1 MKDTAKL
8 EIIGESPAFLEI
20 VASLPQIAQS
30 NSSVL
35 IVGDTGTGKEVIAR
49 RIHQLSPR
57 KNCPFVPINCG
68 AIPGELAE
76 NELFGHK
83 GGAFT
88 GAIPFKSGLIAE
100 SEGGTLFLDEIDSFS
115 PVVQVKL
122 LRFLEEKTYRALGD
136 TQERH
141 TDVRVIAALNVDPDE
156 VVKSGRLRL
165 DLYYRLNVFRVNLP
179 ALCERVEDIPLLAA
193 HFLRKISRGMGKEIK
208 GFSQAAI
215 DKLITHDWPGNVREL
230 ENAVERAAVFCNS
243 EIVGDEHI
251 ILARFLMEE
260 GEASFQE
267 TKSRLV
273 RQFEIEYIEK
283 LLLAYSGSVTKAAA
297 AAKKDPR
304 AFRHLIQKYGIDV
317 SRFNSSHSPLFDSSC
332 LAEC

>member
-1 MKDTAKL
+1 M
-8 EIIGESPAFLEI
+8 EIIGQSPAFLEI
-20 VASLPQIAQS
+20 VESLPQIAQS

-57 KNCPFVPINCG
+57 KHCPFVPINCG

-136 TQERH
+136 TQERR
-141 TDVRVIAALNVDPDE
+141 TDVRVMAALNVDPDE
-156 VVKSGRLRL
+156 AVKSGRLRL

-179 ALCERVEDIPLLAA
+179 ALCERIEDIPLLAR
-193 HFLRKISRGMGKEIK
+193 HFLRKLSGGMGSEIK
-208 GFSQAAI
+208 GFSQAA
-215 DKLITHDWPGNVREL
+215 LTNL
-230 ENAVERAAVFCNS
+230 
-243 EIVGDEHI
+243 
-251 ILARFLMEE
+251 
-260 GEASFQE
+260 
-267 TKSRLV
+267 
-273 RQFEIEYIEK
+273 
-283 LLLAYSGSVTKAAA
+283 
-297 AAKKDPR
+297 
-304 AFRHLIQKYGIDV
+304 
-317 SRFNSSHSPLFDSSC
+317 SPTTGP
-332 LAEC
+332 AM

>member
-1 MKDTAKL
+1 MKDNAKL
-8 EIIGESPAFLEI
+8 EIIGQSPAFLEVI
-20 VASLPQIAQS
+20 ARIPQIALS

-35 IVGDTGTGKEVIAR
+35 MVGDTGTGKEVIAR

-57 KNCPFVPINCG
+57 KHRPFVPINCG
-68 AIPGELAE
+68 AIPSELAE

-88 GAIPFKSGLIAE
+88 GAIAFKGGLIAE
-100 SEGGTLFLDEIDSFS
+100 SEGGTLFLDEIDGFS

-122 LRFLEEKTYRALGD
+122 LRFLEEKTYRPLGD
-136 TQERH
+136 TQERQA
-141 TDVRVIAALNVDPDE
+141 DVRVIAALNVDPDE
-156 VVKSGRLRL
+156 AVKSGRLRL
-165 DLYYRLNVFRVNLP
+165 DLYYRLGVFRVNLP
-179 ALCERVEDIPLLAA
+179 ALRERIEDIPLLAC
-193 HFLRKISRGMGKEIK
+193 HFLRKLSRGLGKEIK

-230 ENAVERAAVFCNS
+230 ENAIERAAVFCNS
-243 EIVGDEHI
+243 EMVEDEHI
-251 ILARFLMEE
+251 VLARFQMEDV
-260 GEASFQE
+260 EASFQE

-283 LLLAYSGSVTKAAA
+283 LLLAYSGNVTKAAA

-304 AFRHLIQKYGIDV
+304 AFRHLIQKYGIEV
-317 SRFNSSHSPLFDSSC
+317 SRFNSNGPAMH
-332 LAEC
+332 

>member
-8 EIIGESPAFLEI
+8 EIIGESPAFLEA

-57 KNCPFVPINCG
+57 KHRPFVPINCG

-88 GAIPFKSGLIAE
+88 GAIAFKSGLIAE
-100 SEGGTLFLDEIDSFS
+100 SEGGTLFLDEIDGFS

-122 LRFLEEKTYRALGD
+122 LRFLEEKTYRPLGD
-136 TQERH
+136 TQERQA
-141 TDVRVIAALNVDPDE
+141 DVRVIAALNIDPNE
-156 VVKSGRLRL
+156 VVRSGGLRL
-165 DLYYRLNVFRVNLP
+165 DLYYRLDVFRLNLP
-179 ALCERVEDIPLLAA
+179 PLRERVEDIPLLAR
-193 HFLRKISRGMGKEIK
+193 HFLRKLSSSMGKEIK

-215 DKLITHDWPGNVREL
+215 DKLINYDWPGNVREL
-230 ENAVERAAVFCNS
+230 ENAVERAMIFCNS
-243 EIVGDEHI
+243 EIVEDDHI
-251 ILARFLMEE
+251 VLARLQMEE
-260 GEASFQE
+260 TEASFQG

-283 LLLAYSGSVTKAAA
+283 LLLAYSGNVTKAAA

-304 AFRHLIQKYGIDV
+304 AFRHLICKYSIDV
-317 SRFNSSHSPLFDSSC
+317 SRFNSNGTAMH
-332 LAEC
+332 

>member
-57 KNCPFVPINCG
+57 KHRPFVPINCG

-88 GAIPFKSGLIAE
+88 GAIAFKSGLIAE
-100 SEGGTLFLDEIDSFS
+100 SEGGTLFLDEIDGFS

-122 LRFLEEKTYRALGD
+122 LRFLEEKTYRPLGD
-136 TQERH
+136 TQERQA
-141 TDVRVIAALNVDPDE
+141 DVRVIAALNIDPNE
-156 VVKSGRLRL
+156 VVRSGGLRL
-165 DLYYRLNVFRVNLP
+165 DLYYRLDVFRLNLP
-179 ALCERVEDIPLLAA
+179 PLRERVEDIPLLAH
-193 HFLRKISRGMGKEIK
+193 HFLRKVSGDMRKEIK
-208 GFSQAAI
+208 GFSQAATE
-215 DKLITHDWPGNVREL
+215 KLIAHNWPGNVREL
-230 ENAVERAAVFCNS
+230 ENAIERAVIFCDS
-243 EIVGDEHI
+243 EIVQDGHI
-251 ILARFLMEE
+251 VLGSFQMEE
-260 GEASFQE
+260 AQETFQE
-267 TKSRLV
+267 TKARLV

-283 LLLAYSGSVTKAAA
+283 LLLAYRSNITRAAA
-297 AAKKDPR
+297 AANKDPR
-304 AFRHLIQKYGIDV
+304 AFRQLIRKYGINV
-317 SRFNSSHSPLFDSSC
+317 SRFNSSG
-332 LAEC
+332 LAMH

>member
-8 EIIGESPAFLEI
+8 EIIGESPAFLEA

-57 KNCPFVPINCG
+57 KHRPFVPINCG

-88 GAIPFKSGLIAE
+88 GAIAFKSGLIAE
-100 SEGGTLFLDEIDSFS
+100 SEGGTLFLDEIDGFS

-122 LRFLEEKTYRALGD
+122 LRFLEEKTYRPLGD
-136 TQERH
+136 TQERQA
-141 TDVRVIAALNVDPDE
+141 DVRVIAALNIDPNE
-156 VVKSGRLRL
+156 VVRSGGLRL
-165 DLYYRLNVFRVNLP
+165 DLYYRLDVFRLNLP
-179 ALCERVEDIPLLAA
+179 PLRERVEDIPLLAH
-193 HFLRKISRGMGKEIK
+193 HFLRKVSGDMRKEIK
-208 GFSQAAI
+208 GFSQAATE
-215 DKLITHDWPGNVREL
+215 KLIAHNWPGNVREL
-230 ENAVERAAVFCNS
+230 ENAIERAVIFCDS
-243 EIVGDEHI
+243 EIVQDGHI
-251 ILARFLMEE
+251 VLGSFQMEE
-260 GEASFQE
+260 AQETFQE
-267 TKSRLV
+267 TKARLV

-283 LLLAYSGSVTKAAA
+283 LLLAYRSNITRAAA
-297 AAKKDPR
+297 AANKDPR
-304 AFRHLIQKYGIDV
+304 AFRQLIRKYGINV
-317 SRFNSSHSPLFDSSC
+317 SRFNSSG
-332 LAEC
+332 LAMH

>member
-8 EIIGESPAFLEI
+8 EIIGESPAFLEA

-57 KNCPFVPINCG
+57 KHCPFVPINCG

-88 GAIPFKSGLIAE
+88 GAIAFKSGLIAE
-100 SEGGTLFLDEIDSFS
+100 SEGGTLFLDEIDGFS

-122 LRFLEEKTYRALGD
+122 LRFLEEKTYRPLGD
-136 TQERH
+136 TQERQA
-141 TDVRVIAALNVDPDE
+141 DVRVIAALNIDPNE
-156 VVKSGRLRL
+156 VVRSGGLRL
-165 DLYYRLNVFRVNLP
+165 DLYYRLDVFRLNLP
-179 ALCERVEDIPLLAA
+179 PLRERVEDIPLLAH
-193 HFLRKISRGMGKEIK
+193 HFLRKVSGDMRKEIK
-208 GFSQAAI
+208 GFSQAATE
-215 DKLITHDWPGNVREL
+215 KLIAHNWPGNVREL
-230 ENAVERAAVFCNS
+230 ENAIERAVIFCDS
-243 EIVGDEHI
+243 EIVQDGHI
-251 ILARFLMEE
+251 VLGSFQMEE
-260 GEASFQE
+260 AQETFQE
-267 TKSRLV
+267 TKARLV

-283 LLLAYSGSVTKAAA
+283 LLLAYRSNITRAAA
-297 AAKKDPR
+297 AANKDPR
-304 AFRHLIQKYGIDV
+304 AFRQLIRKYGINV
-317 SRFNSSHSPLFDSSC
+317 SRFNSSG
-332 LAEC
+332 LAMH

>member
-57 KNCPFVPINCG
+57 KHRPFVPINCG
-68 AIPGELAE
+68 AIPGELSE

-88 GAIPFKSGLIAE
+88 GAIAIKSGLIAE

-156 VVKSGRLRL
+156 VVKSGR
-165 DLYYRLNVFRVNLP
+165 
-179 ALCERVEDIPLLAA
+179 
-193 HFLRKISRGMGKEIK
+193 
-208 GFSQAAI
+208 
-215 DKLITHDWPGNVREL
+215 
-230 ENAVERAAVFCNS
+230 
-243 EIVGDEHI
+243 
-251 ILARFLMEE
+251 
-260 GEASFQE
+260 
-267 TKSRLV
+267 
-273 RQFEIEYIEK
+273 
-283 LLLAYSGSVTKAAA
+283 
-297 AAKKDPR
+297 
-304 AFRHLIQKYGIDV
+304 
-317 SRFNSSHSPLFDSSC
+317 
-332 LAEC
+332 